1 MWEFQISHKPLC
13 EVGYFTRNDRRA
25 CAKKQEDYIKK
36 RKQVEHG

>member
-25 CAKKQEDYIKK
+25 CAKKQEDYK
-36 RKQVEHG
+36 EEAAS